1 MIDFIERLVARW
13 TKTTPKQTYLK
24 LLEQFEGPQATM
36 VTLPMMLVEFWQRV
50 KPFHFMKGPDARD
63 MMYIDVETRHTSIG
77 ELTRLMSLVTGALV
91 QEDESAVMDIAKEQ
105 FATPRKMT
113 LDDYFAGADGGTL
126 LFSEG
131 VSNLRTAIILHGL
144 GIENL
149 NPTYHSRVMN
159 RMYNDILYI
168 TKVIIENMPEE

>member
-1 MIDFIERLVARW
+1 MIEFIERLVARW
-13 TKTTPKQTYLK
+13 TGTTPKKTYLK
-24 LLEQFEGPQATM
+24 LFEQFEGPQASM
-36 VTLPMMLVEFWQRV
+36 VNLPGMLVEFWLRV
-50 KPFHFMKGPDARD
+50 KSDHFTNGPTPRD
-63 MMYIDVETRHTSIG
+63 MMYIDVETRHSSIG
-77 ELTRLMSLVTGALV
+77 ELCRLMNLVTAALV
-91 QEDESAVMDIAKEQ
+91 QEDDTTVMDIAREQ
-105 FATPRKMT
+105 FAAVRKMT

-126 LFSEG
+126 SFREG
-131 VSNLRTAIILHGL
+131 VMQLKSTIIQHGL

>member
-13 TKTTPKQTYLK
+13 TKTTPKQTYTA
-24 LLEQFEGPQATM
+24 LLAQFEGPQASM
-36 VTLPMMLVEFWQRV
+36 VTLPNMIVEFWYRL
-50 KPFHFMKGPDARD
+50 KPAHFQNGPGVRD
-63 MMYIDVETRHTSIG
+63 MMYIDVETRHASIG
-77 ELTRLMSLVTGALV
+77 ELTRLMNLVTGALV
-91 QEDESAVMDIAKEQ
+91 QEDEAAVMDLAKEQ
-105 FATPRKMT
+105 FATYRKMT
-113 LDDYFAGADGGTL
+113 LDDYFAGADGGSL
-126 LFSEG
+126 SFYEG
-131 VSNLRTAIILHGL
+131 VLSLKNAIILHGL

>member
-24 LLEQFEGPQATM
+24 LLEQFEGPQASM
-36 VTLPMMLVEFWQRV
+36 VNLPGMLVEFWTRL
-50 KPFHFMKGPDARD
+50 KPLQFQNGLDARD
-63 MMYIDVETRHTSIG
+63 MMYIDIETRHASIG
-77 ELTRLMSLVTGALV
+77 ELWRLMNLVTGALV
-91 QEDESAVMDIAKEQ
+91 QEDEAAVMDIAKEQ
-105 FATPRKMT
+105 FANYRKMT
-113 LDDYFAGADGGTL
+113 LDDYFAGADGGSL
-126 LFSEG
+126 SFYEG
-131 VSNLRTAIILHGL
+131 VLNLKNAIVLHGL

-149 NPTYHSRVMN
+149 NSTYHSRVMN